1 MRVHYLVP
9 VFGILAACQT
19 TVPDSG
25 AGFNTASYQAQR
37 EAELAGQSVTGDP
50 LAPPSAISSETLV
63 GYDST
68 GAPITAANPTPG
80 VSGTGTSV
88 PATGSAE
95 DIARETA
102 YALQQSQGN
111 SGVAPVQANP
121 SNPAP
126 QMIDNA
132 GISDENDFNAVSS
145 RQSIESD
152 AQRIAQN
159 RANYQQVAPTAV
171 PERSGSAQPNIVQYA
186 LSTSHPKGTKVHS
199 RAGFNLQA
207 KAQRNCAGFASPDLA
222 QIAFLEG
229 GGPQRDRK
237 GLDPDGDGYAC
248 SWDPSPYRSAV
259 NN

>member
-1 MRVHYLVP
+1 MRVLYLVP
-9 VFGILAACQT
+9 VFGVLAACQT

-25 AGFNTASYQAQR
+25 AGFNTPTYQAQR
-37 EAELAGQSVTGDP
+37 EAVLAGQTVTGDP
-50 LAPPSAISSETLV
+50 LAPPSVVSSETL
-63 GYDST
+63 GAA
-68 GAPITAANPTPG
+68 GAPLSATTNPTPG
-80 VSGTGTSV
+80 VSGTGTSA

-111 SGVAPVQANP
+111 SGVAPVQASP

-126 QMIDNA
+126 QLIDNV

-186 LSTSHPKGTKVHS
+186 LSTSHPKGTKLYS

-248 SWDPSPYRSAV
+248 NWDPSPYRSAV
-259 NN
+259 SN